1 MSKAA
6 IGMIYDQVRPEER
19 MIIESAK
26 KRNVDLR
33 LYDAND
39 LVINITDPSKKNF
52 EIQEDV
58 VLQRSIGH
66 FRGFYIT
73 ALLESKGITVVNS
86 FKVSEI
92 CGNKLL
98 TSVALAKA
106 GIPTPK
112 TLVAFTSSSALKA
125 LEEIGYPATLKP
137 IFGSWGRLVAPLKD
151 SESARAIF
159 EDREL
164 MFPLYQIYYIQ
175 EMVQR
180 PPRDIRCFVIGNR
193 VVAAIYRYSPP
204 GDWRTNTARGGKAE
218 ACRVTPELEE
228 LSVKA
233 AKAVGGGILGVDLME
248 SNEGFLVHE
257 INSTTEFHS
266 TVPATGVDIPGLIID
281 YLVKR
286 MRR

>member
-1 MSKAA
+1 MNKVP
-6 IGMIYDQVRPEER
+6 IGMVYDQIRPEER
-19 MIIESAK
+19 MIIEAAK
-26 KRNVDLR
+26 KKNVGLK
-33 LYDAND
+33 LYDANNLIID
-39 LVINITDPSKKNF
+39 VVNSSKDF
-52 EIQEDV
+52 EIKEDV
-58 VLQRSIGH
+58 VLQRCISY
-66 FRGFYIT
+66 FKGFYIT
-73 ALLESKGITVVNS
+73 ALLESKGINVINS

-98 TSVALAKA
+98 TSIALAKA

-112 TLVAFTSSSALKA
+112 TVVAFTPSSALKA

-137 IFGSWGRLVAPLKD
+137 IIGSWGRLVAPLKD

-164 MFPLYQIYYIQ
+164 MFPLYQIYYLQ
-175 EMVQR
+175 EMVKR

-204 GDWRTNTARGGKAE
+204 GDWRTNTARGGRAE
-218 ACRVTPELEE
+218 PCKITPELEE
-228 LSVKA
+228 LSLKA

-248 SNEGFLVHE
+248 SDNGLLVHE

-266 TVPATGVDIPGLIID
+266 TVPTTGVDIPGLIID
-281 YLVKR
+281 YLVKKA
-286 MRR
+286 RR

>member
-1 MSKAA
+1 MNKIA
-6 IGMIYDQVRPEER
+6 IGMVYDQIRPEER
-19 MIIESAK
+19 MIIEAAK
-26 KRNVDLR
+26 KKNVELK
-33 LYDAND
+33 LYDANN
-39 LVINITDPSKKNF
+39 LIINVINSSKKDF

-58 VLQRSIGH
+58 VLQRCIGY

-98 TSVALAKA
+98 TSIALAKA
-106 GIPTPK
+106 GVPTPK
-112 TLVAFTSSSALKA
+112 TVIAFTPSSALKA

-137 IFGSWGRLVAPLKD
+137 IVGSWGRLVAPLKD

-180 PPRDIRCFVIGNR
+180 PPRDIRCLVIGNR

-218 ACRVTPELEE
+218 ACKITPELEE
-228 LSVKA
+228 LSIKA

-248 SNEGFLVHE
+248 SNNGFLVHE
-257 INSTTEFHS
+257 INATTEFHS

-281 YLVKR
+281 YLVKKA
-286 MRR
+286 RR

>member
-1 MSKAA
+1 MV
-6 IGMIYDQVRPEER
+6 YDQIRPEER
-19 MIIESAK
+19 MIIEAAK
-26 KRNVDLR
+26 KKGVKLS
-33 LYDAND
+33 LYDANS
-39 LVINITDPSKKNF
+39 LVIKVTDSSREDL
-52 EIQEDV
+52 EIKEDI
-58 VLQRSIGH
+58 VLQRCISY

-98 TSVALAKA
+98 TSIALAKA

-112 TLVAFTSSSALKA
+112 TIVAFTPSSALKA
-125 LEEIGYPATLKP
+125 LEKIGYPATLKP
-137 IFGSWGRLVAPLKD
+137 VIGSWGRLVAPLKD
-151 SESARAIF
+151 SESAKAIF

-180 PPRDIRCFVIGNR
+180 PPRDIRCLVIEDKA
-193 VVAAIYRYSPP
+193 VAAIYRYSPP

-218 ACRVTPELEE
+218 ACKITPELEE
-228 LSVKA
+228 LSIKA

-248 SNEGFLVHE
+248 SDNGFLVHE
-257 INSTTEFHS
+257 VNATTEFHS

-281 YLVKR
+281 YLVKKAR
-286 MRR
+286 K